1 MTTTITDEQVEAIE
15 NAILRVA
22 ENAGPFVAFEDAAKI
37 LDELNAQGFT
47 IIHSMPA
54 TKSEQVECALNV
66 VLKNCVSAIDYIDCY
81 AEHPATTLRQALAQR
96 DDRIEE
102 LELSLKNVQDQC
114 DFYEGE
120 MYQNEDAVAR
130 DANRIAE
137 LEAEVKRK
145 DEALNKYAS
154 AYEVTCTYSNY
165 PNSRSYD
172 VYEHCEKWAREALA
186 PKKEE

>member
-1 MTTTITDEQVEAIE
+1 MTTTITAKQVDIQKLIR
-15 NAILRVA
+15 NLKNVA
-22 ENAGPFVAFEDAAKI
+22 YAHGQTDATEYSSDKKYRIAA
-37 LDELNAQGFT
+37 E
-47 IIHSMPA
+47 
-54 TKSEQVECALNV
+54 KSEEAAEALR
-66 VLKNCVSAIDYIDCY
+66 LAI
-81 AEHPATTLRQALAQR
+81 AQR
-96 DDRIEE
+96 DERIKE

-154 AYEVTCTYSNY
+154 ASDVTCTYSNY